1 MQRLRGRQAPEPL
14 LVYSIPYRA
23 KGMKYGVP
31 CKYELFTTISVALLK
46 CAPPIVVNNFR
57 KVAPLVS
64 KQPASADNMSILYT
78 IGVRHSKS
86 RTEIVWKMS

>member
-1 MQRLRGRQAPEPL
+1 MVYFTIIIFVL
-14 LVYSIPYRA
+14 LLKVNNSKLNTFKAFECVI
-23 KGMKYGVP
+23 
-31 CKYELFTTISVALLK
+31 KYELFTTISVALLK

-78 IGVRHSKS
+78 IVVRHSKS
-86 RTEIVWKMS
+86 LTEIVWKMS